1 MGHEITAGNARS
13 ALPSSPLAEAKERSG
28 ASRGSRG
35 GHHAARASAG
45 RQGAVWASP
54 SLPRRAE
61 VAWSL
66 SFPFPPSPQ
75 GLVLPLWESFGES

>member
-1 MGHEITAGNARS
+1 MGPAGD
-13 ALPSSPLAEAKERSG
+13 PG
-28 ASRGSRG
+28 AGTTQQGHQLG
-35 GHHAARASAG
+35 GRVLCG
-45 RQGAVWASP
+45 ASP

-75 GLVLPLWESFGES
+75 GLVLPLRESFGGKS